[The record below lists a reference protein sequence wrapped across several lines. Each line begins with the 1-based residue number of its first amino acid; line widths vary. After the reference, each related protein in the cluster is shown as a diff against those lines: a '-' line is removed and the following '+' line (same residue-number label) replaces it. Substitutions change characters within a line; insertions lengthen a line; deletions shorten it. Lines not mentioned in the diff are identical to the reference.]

1 MCGGVQVWSHAFSIK
16 ACFLDGIIAK
26 QQPFWGILKLIITS
40 RVKDFEL
47 KYTFAFSSSSRS
59 SITVL
64 SHLLICSKYGN
75 CLYVTGLSL
84 LLQGHFIYH
93 GYQLIKLLVE
103 KKNNHN
109 SATSHVIQYTYTGKL
124 FGTLLFRYS
133 LSHYPFSKTFL
144 KGLPE

>member
-1 MCGGVQVWSHAFSIK
+1 MQVWSHAFSIK

-40 RVKDFEL
+40 RVKDFEP
-47 KYTFAFSSSSRS
+47 KYIFAFSSPSRS
-59 SITVL
+59 SVTVL

-103 KKNNHN
+103 KKKII
-109 SATSHVIQYTYTGKL
+109 IQPPVTLFNIHIPENYLELYYSDILCHITLFPKL
-124 FGTLLFRYS
+124 F
-133 LSHYPFSKTFL
+133 
-144 KGLPE
+144 